1 MWPNCPYSS
10 NLYVQNVVM
19 RFILHSVKELYSDL
33 REYYDSR
40 EELGEFAFTESPTTV
55 KFVTMLEALK
65 PFGYRGGG
73 QLYYLNPAPGSQPST
88 GLVQMDGLVQIDG
101 QEEVDQLMLA
111 HEKERIKTC
120 HLYLVTGS
128 NDDFHA
134 VSIGFSSQK
143 KHYFKQPYIL

>member
-1 MWPNCPYSS
+1 VNSKSCWQAN
-10 NLYVQNVVM
+10 
-19 RFILHSVKELYSDL
+19 ILEQLFLKI
-33 REYYDSR
+33 

-134 VSIGFSSQK
+134 VSIGSSSQK
-143 KHYFKQPYIL
+143 KTLLHTTIYIIR